1 MDEPMK
7 ALLVERLPHRFAA
20 ARVAAAAVG
29 SGAGIGLGP
38 IRMTDLAAPAPPD
51 AHWQR
56 IRPRLAGI
64 CGSDLATLDGA
75 TSRFFE
81 PIVSFPFVPGHEVV
95 ADALGGEHAGHRV
108 VLEPVLACAA
118 RGLELCAACAAGDRG
133 RCVNIGFGHLQPGL
147 QTGYCADTGG
157 GWSEELIAHDSQL
170 HRVPEALSDDQAVL
184 VEPCACAVH
193 AVHRGTVRA
202 GETVVVIGAGTLGLL
217 TVAALR
223 HFLLPARIIQV
234 AKHPIQRDL
243 SRALGADSTIS
254 EDELVRT
261 VRRVS
266 GSLAMRKGSGAPN
279 RLTGG
284 ADVVFDCVGS
294 ARSLAQGLEVARPGG
309 RIILVGMPGTT
320 KVDLAP
326 LWQREVTLSG
336 SYAYGTEDR
345 PEGPRSTFDL
355 AFELVGGADISRL
368 VSARYPLERYEE
380 AVRHAAGA
388 GRRGAVKIVFDLRR
402 ATPSWQRSATAPGAE
417 IEEEQR

>member
-1 MDEPMK
+1 MLD
-7 ALLVERLPHRFAA
+7 
-20 ARVAAAAVG
+20 VAV
-29 SGAGIGLGP
+29 
-38 IRMTDLAAPAPPD
+38 PPRPN
-51 AHWQR
+51 AQWRR

-75 TSRFFE
+75 SSRYFE
-81 PIVSFPFVPGHEVV
+81 PIVSFPFVPGHEIV
-95 ADALGGEHAGHRV
+95 ADALEGEHEGHRV
-108 VLEPVLACAA
+108 VLEPLLGCAA
-118 RGLELCAACAAGDRG
+118 RGLPLCEACAAGDRD

-170 HRVPEALSDDQAVL
+170 HRVPDALSDDQAVL
-184 VEPCACAVH
+184 VEPSACAIH
-193 AVHRGTVRA
+193 AAHRGAVRA

-223 HFLLPARIIQV
+223 HFFLPARIIQV

-243 SRALGADSTIS
+243 SRALGADATIS
-254 EDELVRT
+254 ESELVRT
-261 VRRVS
+261 VRRAS
-266 GSLAMRKGSGAPN
+266 GSLAMRAGSGAPN

-294 ARSLAQGLEVARPGG
+294 ARSVAQSLEVVRPGG
-309 RIILVGMPGTT
+309 RIVLVGMPGTI

-326 LWQREVTLSG
+326 LWQREISLTG
-336 SYAYGTEDR
+336 SYAYGTEER
-345 PEGPRSTFDL
+345 PEGPRATFDL
-355 AFELVGGADISRL
+355 AFELVAVGGIGQL

-402 ATPSWQRSATAPGAE
+402 ATPSWQRSAADSGAE
-417 IEEEQR
+417 IEEEHR